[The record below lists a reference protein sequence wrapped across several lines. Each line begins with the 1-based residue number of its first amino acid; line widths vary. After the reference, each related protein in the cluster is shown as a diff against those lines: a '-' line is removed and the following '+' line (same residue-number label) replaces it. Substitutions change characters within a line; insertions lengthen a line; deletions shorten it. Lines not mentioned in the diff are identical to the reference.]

1 VSTPQPQPQ
10 TRRARREAERRRK
23 KAVTVRLA
31 RQGDAGNLF
40 VPEGTVVVIEEL
52 SKGIRVKRF
61 VMPDGW
67 E

>member
-1 VSTPQPQPQ
+1 MTAPVPPIP
-10 TRRARREAERRRK
+10 RRERREAERRRK

-31 RQGDAGNLF
+31 RQGDAGSLY